1 MGVSNGIKARLNAG
15 LGGLELDA
23 QLKLIADGLDEL
35 NGRAKGLEE
44 YLTKPELNNRNLV
57 AALPVAA
64 GPLPLTL
71 DLGNAAQ
78 GLMWSV
84 EQVVIG
90 HLDPLATATAIAN
103 VAAAVFVGR
112 PTNVT
117 SATGPS
123 PVGQCISASQ
133 PVPTAIAFGGRKGIV
148 RRGDHLYVILAGSGL
163 VPGDQW
169 FATAMV
175 TETVDTP
182 TAMFWF

>member
-1 MGVSNGIKARLNAG
+1 MGVSNGIKAKLSAG
-15 LGGLELDA
+15 LGGVEVDA
-23 QLKLIADGLDEL
+23 QLKLVLDALDEL

-44 YLTKPELNNRNLV
+44 YLTKPELNNRNLTATGIV
-57 AALPVAA
+57 LTGPV
-64 GPLPLTL
+64 PLTL

-78 GLMWSV
+78 GLMWSA
-84 EQVVIG
+84 EQVVVG
-90 HLDPLATATAIAN
+90 HLDPLGSATAIAN

-117 SATGPS
+117 TTAGPS
-123 PVGQCISASQ
+123 PLGQCIAASQ
-133 PVPTAIAFGGRKGIV
+133 PVPLVLALGGRKGIV